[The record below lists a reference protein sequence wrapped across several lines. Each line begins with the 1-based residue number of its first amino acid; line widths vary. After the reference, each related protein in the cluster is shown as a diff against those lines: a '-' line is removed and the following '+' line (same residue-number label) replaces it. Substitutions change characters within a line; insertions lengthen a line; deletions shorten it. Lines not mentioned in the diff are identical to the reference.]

1 MNPSTQDYQ
10 VAIKRGTDMSPLT
23 QNYRVAIDV
32 EARKRRRFAEAEAQ
46 HRKQLKQRADE
57 LTSYEKRLKFIRD
70 EAEAIERLIEDEAPP
85 PESELRG
92 RLVKG
97 LVYCFIF
104 ALFFTGAWR
113 LISWALEVVMY
124 NLPSLERHI
133 FAVVFALVPTV
144 GVHFY
149 VTRFFGV
156 GDDGRPR
163 FPKPFFPIL
172 LLIILISMVAWAKLR
187 SDYQVAMVQNDAAQL
202 IGERAQNAAQAAQ
215 QLERTVALG
224 HIFWA
229 IAIEGVAM
237 VAGSFGFSL
246 LFFNWPKLSVYRCYR
261 KLRQQSSSCKY
272 YLIRGRTSPMEF
284 SSK

>member
-10 VAIKRGTDMSPLT
+10 VAIKRGTDMSSLP
-23 QNYRVAIDV
+23 QNYRLAIDV
-32 EARKRRRFAEAEAQ
+32 EARKRRRVAEIEAQ
-46 HRKQLKQRADE
+46 HRRQLKQRADE
-57 LTSYEKRLKFIRD
+57 LTGYEKRLKFIRD
-70 EAEAIERLIEDEAPP
+70 EAEAIETLIAEEAPP
-85 PESELRG
+85 PEGELRA
-92 RLVKG
+92 RLAKG
-97 LVYCFIF
+97 VVYCFIF

-124 NLPSLERHI
+124 NLEPLERHV

-156 GDDGRPR
+156 GEDGRPK

-172 LLIILISMVAWAKLR
+172 LIVILISMVAWAKLR

-202 IGERAQNAAQAAQ
+202 IGDRAQNAAQAANE
-215 QLERTVALG
+215 LERTVALG

-229 IAIEGVAM
+229 VAIEGVAT

-246 LFFNWPKLSVYRCYR
+246 LFFNWPKFSVYRRYR
-261 KLRQQSSSCKY
+261 KLRQRELELQILFDS
-272 YLIRGRTSPMEF
+272 RTDFTNGILE
-284 SSK
+284 

>member
-1 MNPSTQDYQ
+1 MNSSTPDYQ
-10 VAIKRGTDMSPLT
+10 VAIKRATDMESLP
-23 QNYRVAIDV
+23 QNYRLAIDV
-32 EARKRRRFAEAEAQ
+32 EARKRRRFAEAEVQ
-46 HRKQLKQRADE
+46 RRRQLKQRADE
-57 LTSYEKRLKFIRD
+57 LTNYEKRLKFIH
-70 EAEAIERLIEDEAPP
+70 EETEAIETLIAEEAPP
-85 PESELRG
+85 PESELRT
-92 RLVKG
+92 RLAKG
-97 LVYCFIF
+97 VVYCCIF

-124 NLPSLERHI
+124 NLASLERHI

-156 GDDGRPR
+156 GEDGRPK

-172 LLIILISMVAWAKLR
+172 LLVILISMVAWAKLR
-187 SDYQVAMVQNDAAQL
+187 SDYQVAMVQNDAAQM

-224 HIFWA
+224 HVFWA
-229 IAIEGVAM
+229 VAIEGVAT

-246 LFFNWPKLSVYRCYR
+246 LFFNWPKLSIYRRYR
-261 KLRQQSSSCKY
+261 KLRQRELELQILFDS
-272 YLIRGRTSPMEF
+272 RTDFTNGILE
-284 SSK
+284 

>member
-1 MNPSTQDYQ
+1 MNPS
-10 VAIKRGTDMSPLT
+10 T

-32 EARKRRRFAEAEAQ
+32 EARKRRRFADAEAQ

-70 EAEAIERLIEDEAPP
+70 EAEAIERLIDEEAPP
-85 PESELRG
+85 PESELRA
-92 RLVKG
+92 RLMKG

-104 ALFFTGAWR
+104 GLFFIGAWR

-124 NLPSLERHI
+124 NLAALERHA

-149 VTRFFGV
+149 VTRFFGISE
-156 GDDGRPR
+156 DGRPK
-163 FPKPFFPIL
+163 FPKLFFPIL
-172 LLIILISMVAWAKLR
+172 LLVILISMVAWAKLR

-202 IGERAQNAAQAAQ
+202 IGDRAQNAAQAANE
-215 QLERTVALG
+215 LERTVALG
-224 HIFWA
+224 HVFWA
-229 IAIEGVAM
+229 IAIEGVAT

-246 LFFNWPKLSVYRCYR
+246 LFFNWPKWSVYRRYR
-261 KLRQQSSSCKY
+261 KLRKRELELQILFDS
-272 YLIRGRTSPMEF
+272 RTDFTNGILE
-284 SSK
+284 

>member
-1 MNPSTQDYQ
+1 MNS
-10 VAIKRGTDMSPLT
+10 ST

-32 EARKRRRFAEAEAQ
+32 EARKQRRIAEAQ
-46 HRKQLKQRADE
+46 AQHRRQLKQRADE
-57 LTSYEKRLKFIRD
+57 LTSYEKRLKFLRD
-70 EAEAIERLIEDEAPP
+70 EAAAVERLIEDEAPP
-85 PESELRG
+85 PEDELRG

-124 NLPSLERHI
+124 NLAPLERHV

-156 GDDGRPR
+156 GEDGRPK
-163 FPKPFFPIL
+163 FPKPFFPML
-172 LLIILISMVAWAKLR
+172 LVIILISMVAWAKLR

-202 IGERAQNAAQAAQ
+202 IGERAQNAAQAANE
-215 QLERTVALG
+215 LEKTVALG

-229 IAIEGVAM
+229 IAIEGVAT

-246 LFFNWPKLSVYRCYR
+246 LFFNWPKWSIYRRYR
-261 KLRQQSSSCKY
+261 KLRKRELELQILFDS
-272 YLIRGRTSPMEF
+272 RTDFTNGILE
-284 SSK
+284 

>member
-1 MNPSTQDYQ
+1 MKSSTPDYQ
-10 VAIKRGTDMSPLT
+10 VAIKQGTEMSPLT

-32 EARKRRRFAEAEAQ
+32 EARKRRRFAEAEVQ
-46 HRKQLKQRADE
+46 YRRQLKQRADE
-57 LTSYEKRLKFIRD
+57 LTSYEKRLKFIHD
-70 EAEAIERLIEDEAPP
+70 EAEAIETLIAEEAPP
-85 PESELRG
+85 PESELRT
-92 RLVKG
+92 RLAKG
-97 LVYCFIF
+97 LAYCFIF

-124 NLPSLERHI
+124 NLEPLERHI
-133 FAVVFALVPTV
+133 FAAVFALVPTV

-149 VTRFFGV
+149 VTRFFGI
-156 GDDGRPR
+156 GEDGRPK
-163 FPKPFFPIL
+163 FPKLFFPLL

-202 IGERAQNAAQAAQ
+202 IDERAQNAAQAAQ

-229 IAIEGVAM
+229 VAIEGVAT

-246 LFFNWPKLSVYRCYR
+246 LFFNWPKLSIYRRYR
-261 KLRQQSSSCKY
+261 KLRQRELELQILFDS
-272 YLIRGRTSPMEF
+272 RTDFTNGILE
-284 SSK
+284 